1 MEYSVPSCA
10 LNLNF
15 VIASSLSFL
24 SMIDKNDIANYV
36 KRFTFVSNDGAVHSL
51 FDLVWPIGITYVQ
64 YPQQASPMDLWG
76 AFSTWEVVYYDGA
89 FFRAEGGNAGAF
101 IEKSGD
107 LVKQQDQNKSHSHS
121 ASGMNQNSQG
131 SFQIYDGACIGDISG
146 FVKERIGITW
156 YRGKHNQ
163 RSFAGVSMDISH
175 THTINPDGGNEAR
188 PANYTMRIWVRTA

>member
-1 MEYSVPSCA
+1 
-10 LNLNF
+10 
-15 VIASSLSFL
+15 
-24 SMIDKNDIANYV
+24 
-36 KRFTFVSNDGAVHSL
+36 
-51 FDLVWPIGITYVQ
+51 
-64 YPQQASPMDLWG
+64 MDLWG
-76 AFSTWEVVYYDGA
+76 AFSTWEVINYDGA
-89 FFRAEGGNAGAF
+89 FFRAEGTNANAF
-101 IEKSGD
+101 IEKTGV

-146 FVKERIGITW
+146 FVKERIGITY
-156 YRGKHNQ
+156 YRGKSSQ